1 MGQGGATIKG
11 VSLLYLVYDDDHHD
25 HNNDEND
32 DETDFDWN
40 YIAQSFQL
48 VRQIMQ
54 IYCLI
59 WKGETN

>member
-11 VSLLYLVYDDDHHD
+11 VSLLYLVYDNDDD
-25 HNNDEND
+25 D

-48 VRQIMQ
+48 LGQIMQ
-54 IYCLI
+54 IHCLI
-59 WKGETN
+59 WEGETN

>member
-1 MGQGGATIKG
+1 MGQGEATIKG
-11 VSLLYLVYDDDHHD
+11 VSLLYLVYDDDDHD

-32 DETDFDWN
+32 YETDFDWN

-48 VRQIMQ
+48 LRQIMQ